1 MAKILIVDDE
11 FVMLSLTARIL
22 SQKYQVLT
30 AKSGPEAIRLYETEN
45 PDLILSDLLMPDMSG
60 FEMYEA
66 IQKRFGKHVPV
77 VFMTSADGESIEKK
91 GFESGAAD
99 FIRKPFQA
107 SVLLRRIDNILK
119 SLELIK
125 GLTEE
130 ASRDSLTGFLNKGA
144 VTEKLTEL
152 CRIRKGILL
161 IIDMDSF
168 KLVNDLHG
176 HEKGDKVL
184 KAFADIMR
192 KNTRSADI
200 SGRIGGDEFIL
211 FCTDSTDRATVS
223 LICKRMNDQLVIRA
237 KEILG
242 ENMTIPLGVSIGAAV
257 VSENGTE
264 FETVFQQADQA
275 MYTVKQNGKHSFA
288 FCDDR
293 TEGGEEFSQE
303 EDLQSLNMIF
313 EERNISNGA
322 YFIGREAFTQVYR
335 FFLRYV
341 HSYKE
346 SAYSVLMTLSPAESC
361 NSFSD
366 ISDLF
371 GEIVGKSL
379 RKSDIMVRIRQNQY
393 LLLLPHVKDDFF
405 EPLMERILKRW
416 NSFPSAD
423 SVNVRYEYKFIN
435 AETESEQTRRSE
447 D

>member
-60 FEMYEA
+60 FEMYET

-161 IIDMDSF
+161 IIDLDSF

-176 HEKGDKVL
+176 HEKGDSAL
-184 KAFADIMR
+184 KNLVKI
-192 KNTRSADI
+192 I
-200 SGRIGGDEFIL
+200 SPIF
-211 FCTDSTDRATVS
+211 
-223 LICKRMNDQLVIRA
+223 KR
-237 KEILG
+237 
-242 ENMTIPLGVSIGAAV
+242 
-257 VSENGTE
+257 
-264 FETVFQQADQA
+264 
-275 MYTVKQNGKHSFA
+275 
-288 FCDDR
+288 
-293 TEGGEEFSQE
+293 
-303 EDLQSLNMIF
+303 
-313 EERNISNGA
+313 
-322 YFIGREAFTQVYR
+322 
-335 FFLRYV
+335 
-341 HSYKE
+341 
-346 SAYSVLMTLSPAESC
+346 
-361 NSFSD
+361 
-366 ISDLF
+366 
-371 GEIVGKSL
+371 
-379 RKSDIMVRIRQNQY
+379 
-393 LLLLPHVKDDFF
+393 
-405 EPLMERILKRW
+405 
-416 NSFPSAD
+416 
-423 SVNVRYEYKFIN
+423 
-435 AETESEQTRRSE
+435 
-447 D
+447 